1 MKNKTEK
8 FLSVRDM
15 VLCAL
20 FAALIA
26 AGAFIRVPLPYVPF
40 TLQFLFTNLA
50 GLLLGKK
57 RGLIAVCLYIF
68 VGLSGIPVFTQGGG
82 PGYILQPSFGYIVG
96 FAFGTY
102 LTGLIAER
110 GKKSLMN
117 AMLAGS
123 AGFAVMFLFGLAHL
137 YLIMNFYLASPLG
150 LWKTIVIGFLPFA
163 PGDLLIVIVSAFF
176 LKRLG
181 PAVFKQVK
189 AT

>member
-57 RGLIAVCLYIF
+57 RGLIAVCLYIII
-68 VGLSGIPVFTQGGG
+68 GLSGIPVFTQGGG
-82 PGYILQPSFGYIVG
+82 LAYIFQPSFGYIVG

-102 LTGLIAER
+102 FTGLIAER
-110 GKKSLMN
+110 SAKSLKCV
-117 AMLAGS
+117 MLAGF
-123 AGFAVMFLFGLAHL
+123 AGFLAMFVFGLAHL
-137 YLIMNFYLASPLG
+137 YLIMNFYLATPIG
-150 LWKTIVIGFLPFA
+150 VWKTIVIGFLPFA
-163 PGDLLIVIVSAFF
+163 PGDTLIVIVSAFF
-176 LKRLG
+176 VKRLG
-181 PAVFKQVK
+181 PVVSKQIN
-189 AT
+189 AA

>member
-1 MKNKTEK
+1 MKIK

-26 AGAFIRVPLPYVPF
+26 AGAFIRIPVPYVPF
-40 TLQFLFTNLA
+40 SLQFLFTNLA

-68 VGLSGIPVFTQGGG
+68 IGLSGIPVFTQGGG
-82 PGYILQPSFGYIVG
+82 PGYIFQPSFGYIIG

-110 GKKSLMN
+110 GGHSFRS
-117 AMLAGS
+117 AVFAGF
-123 AGFAVMFLFGLAHL
+123 AGFAVMFLFGLIHL
-137 YLIMNFYLASPLG
+137 YLIVNFYLANPIG
-150 LWKTIVIGFLPFA
+150 LWKTLLIGFLPFA
-163 PGDLLIVIVSAFF
+163 PGDTLLVIVSAFF
-176 LKRLG
+176 VKRLG
-181 PAVFKQVK
+181 PVVSRQINA
-189 AT
+189 A